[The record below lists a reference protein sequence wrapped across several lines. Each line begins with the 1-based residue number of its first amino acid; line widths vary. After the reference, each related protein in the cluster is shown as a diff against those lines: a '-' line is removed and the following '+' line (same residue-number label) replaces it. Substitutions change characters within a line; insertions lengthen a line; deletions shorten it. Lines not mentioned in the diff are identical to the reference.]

1 MVSAYITV
9 TGHGRIISAPTT
21 LYFLLTTNFF
31 GLDKRDF
38 IVYNSKVFKGDDE
51 EEYAGKPIFR
61 ELPGGERQYD
71 EPAEVASELCVPTAQ
86 AQ

>member
-51 EEYAGKPIFR
+51 EEYA
-61 ELPGGERQYD
+61 
-71 EPAEVASELCVPTAQ
+71 
-86 AQ
+86 